1 MAQAA
6 LKRDMLTSPI
16 SRWIGQPSGRSCPAC
31 PDVFG
36 SCNIS
41 IYQDVH
47 CSGAVIIQMRH
58 ANLVF
63 KGPEWSPGIMAGK
76 NGEEGRSV
84 RVECEEDWQS

>member
-1 MAQAA
+1 
-6 LKRDMLTSPI
+6 
-16 SRWIGQPSGRSCPAC
+16 
-31 PDVFG
+31 
-36 SCNIS
+36 
-41 IYQDVH
+41 
-47 CSGAVIIQMRH
+47 MRH